1 VTPAAEGVILTFRER
16 NDRGSCGTETPM
28 RTRIIGLAVWASV
41 LAIALFGVPLA
52 VAVHQY
58 SVQHE
63 RSDLARI
70 ARATSIDVSGDV
82 ENRDP
87 IDADDLEVGGSVD
100 VGVYDQD
107 GDWLAG
113 SHVDVGDDALFDALD
128 GGFGTA
134 ADEGLHIVAV
144 PITHSDD
151 VVGAVVATVPRSE
164 VWEKVLPAWTGM
176 VALAALALGIVY
188 LVGRRQARRLAT
200 PLEDLAVG
208 ARRLGDGDFSVRNP
222 PGGVKEI
229 DAVGSALNSTAG
241 RLDDLLARERAFS
254 ADASH
259 QLRTPLAGLRLRLE
273 AALEQ
278 PDGDLRRAIVASLAD
293 ADRLEATI
301 EELLALARDTRA
313 TPASAIDLAALL
325 GEQSP
330 EWRERLAFQGREL
343 ELAIDPETPEVRTS
357 GAAVRQVLRVL
368 VDNAS
373 MHGGGTVTI
382 TVREASGAV
391 AIDVSDEGA
400 GVREPESVLFSRPAD
415 QRDGHGIGLALAR
428 RLAVAEGG
436 RLELMRPSPPTF
448 TLLLPSDPGE
458 SPGEQWEILTD
469 QQETGVAAG
478 RSA

>member
-1 VTPAAEGVILTFRER
+1 
-16 NDRGSCGTETPM
+16 
-28 RTRIIGLAVWASV
+28 
-41 LAIALFGVPLA
+41 
-52 VAVHQY
+52 
-58 SVQHE
+58 
-63 RSDLARI
+63 
-70 ARATSIDVSGDV
+70 
-82 ENRDP
+82 
-87 IDADDLEVGGSVD
+87 
-100 VGVYDQD
+100 
-107 GDWLAG
+107 
-113 SHVDVGDDALFDALD
+113 
-128 GGFGTA
+128 
-134 ADEGLHIVAV
+134 
-144 PITHSDD
+144 
-151 VVGAVVATVPRSE
+151 
-164 VWEKVLPAWTGM
+164 
-176 VALAALALGIVY
+176 
-188 LVGRRQARRLAT
+188 
-200 PLEDLAVG
+200 
-208 ARRLGDGDFSVRNP
+208 
-222 PGGVKEI
+222 
-229 DAVGSALNSTAG
+229 
-241 RLDDLLARERAFS
+241 
-254 ADASH
+254 
-259 QLRTPLAGLRLRLE
+259 
-273 AALEQ
+273 
-278 PDGDLRRAIVASLAD
+278 
-293 ADRLEATI
+293 
-301 EELLALARDTRA
+301 LLALARDTRA

-343 ELAIDPETPEVRTS
+343 ELAIDPGTPGLHMS